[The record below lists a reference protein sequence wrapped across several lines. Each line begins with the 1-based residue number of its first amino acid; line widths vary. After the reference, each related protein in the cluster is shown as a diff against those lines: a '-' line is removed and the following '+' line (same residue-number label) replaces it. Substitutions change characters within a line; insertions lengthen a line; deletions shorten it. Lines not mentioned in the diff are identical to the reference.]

1 MPSFPPTVAHRRRAI
16 ALLSTAVDVECA
28 RHVEAA
34 VYYAAYTQQCDYSHK
49 MLQLAWNVKAQGEAF
64 VAKLGVHALPVV
76 SDAVLAE
83 GMEVERW
90 WTAHDARIESQ
101 RRMLFEEAKFEEGEQ
116 VNVGSLICNRCHS
129 RSISVQQ
136 QQIRS
141 ADEGMTVFC
150 TCNKCHMR
158 WKM

>member
-1 MPSFPPTVAHRRRAI
+1 MTFPPPVAQRLRAVRMLQPFLPL
-16 ALLSTAVDVECA
+16 AAARDVEG
-28 RHVEAA
+28 A
-34 VYYAAYTQQCDYSHK
+34 VFYAAYTRQCTYGDK
-49 MLQLAWNVKAQGEAF
+49 MLQLACNF
-64 VAKLGVHALPVV
+64 KLRGPDLLHTYTVHALPFL

-83 GMEVERW
+83 GTPVEAW
-90 WTAHDARIESQ
+90 WEAHNARLETQ
-101 RRMLFEEAKFEEGEQ
+101 QNMVFEEAKFEEGEQ
-116 VNVGSLICNRCHS
+116 LNVGLLICNRCHS

-150 TCNKCHMR
+150 TCNKCNLR